1 MKKAIVILVAAV
13 FVISASQAAFAAK
26 TGEEYMKDSADYSK
40 GVVTGS
46 VNTVG
51 EAAKG
56 TVDTAASPL
65 VAFWKSI
72 TGQDKDAGKIVT
84 DPVEKGGK
92 TIYDAGVNTGKTIT
106 GEKR

>member
-1 MKKAIVILVAAV
+1 MKKAIVILIAAV
-13 FVISASQAAFAAK
+13 FVVSSVQVAFAAK
-26 TGEEYMKDSADYSK
+26 TGEEYMKDSADYTG

-56 TVDTAASPL
+56 TVETAASPF
-65 VAFWKSI
+65 VAFWKSM
-72 TGQDKDAGKIVT
+72 TGQDNQPGKVVT
-84 DPVEKGGK
+84 DPLEKGGK
-92 TIYDAGVNTGKTIT
+92 TVYDAGVNTGKTIT